1 MSSDLRVSHFEYP
14 VMGGADDRG
23 DPAKSQ
29 VWTIETDPRQKQER
43 ALREAQLRELGRA
56 EGEAKARAEIQE
68 LLVEERNQIVSAL
81 KEFSVERQRYFEQV
95 EGEVVQ
101 LALAI
106 ARKVLHREAQ
116 VDPELL
122 AGLVRYTLEKL
133 SEGTRVRLRV
143 APGQLPEWERN
154 FASAAQVVGDERLGR
169 GECLIESEVGTTAVN
184 VDEQLKEI
192 EQGLM
197 DLLSHRP
204 ERA

>member
-1 MSSDLRVSHFEYP
+1 
-14 VMGGADDRG
+14 
-23 DPAKSQ
+23 
-29 VWTIETDPRQKQER
+29 
-43 ALREAQLRELGRA
+43 LREAQLRELGRA